1 MPVTVIGNKLKVEVL
16 ADEST
21 KKQLNDIRQEVRDLD
36 SRVDTIITTP
46 AESVSAPQGN
56 EVKAPLAGTIL
67 SVKVKVGDRVSA
79 GDVLLTLEAL
89 KLENEITS
97 PVSGTV
103 VKIASAGETVEA
115 DQVIAIIN

>member
-1 MPVTVIGNKLKVEVL
+1 M
-16 ADEST
+16 
-21 KKQLNDIRQEVRDLD
+21 
-36 SRVDTIITTP
+36 
-46 AESVSAPQGN
+46 
-56 EVKAPLAGTIL
+56 
-67 SVKVKVGDRVSA
+67 
-79 GDVLLTLEAL
+79 TLEAL